1 LIFSYMQIKRY
12 KYCIR
17 VKQSIK
23 VVFRYRQKGKKRV
36 VFDEKFNK
44 TLTIGLNFY
53 GSSPVCRFEARLV
66 GELLTNAENQY
77 IKHIMNQYMYK
88 QTIK

>member
-1 LIFSYMQIKRY
+1 MQIKRY

-53 GSSPVCRFEARLV
+53 GSSPVCRFEAKSTKDFV

>member
-1 LIFSYMQIKRY
+1 MIFSYMQIKRY

-53 GSSPVCRFEARLV
+53 GSSPVCRFEAKSTKDLS
-66 GELLTNAENQY
+66 ENY
-77 IKHIMNQYMYK
+77 
-88 QTIK
+88 